1 MLEYEE
7 EVMGGTQP
15 VREADF
21 NLVIPRGAGRMV
33 ENSTAGRVSER
44 TKPAV
49 DVLKERRIVKVTE
62 VATRRTQSHLKR
74 SSQLV

>member
-1 MLEYEE
+1 M
-7 EVMGGTQP
+7 
-15 VREADF
+15 READF
-21 NLVIPRGAGRMV
+21 NLVIPRGAGRMM

-62 VATRRTQSHLKR
+62 VPTRNTVTLKAEFTACVKITLR
-74 SSQLV
+74 KPSD

>member
-21 NLVIPRGAGRMV
+21 NLVIPRGAGRMM

-49 DVLKERRIVKVTE
+49 DILKERRI
-62 VATRRTQSHLKR
+62 A
-74 SSQLV
+74 